1 MLSRLPASLLSRS
14 VARVRTPGMNP
25 SCAWLWPQ
33 TMSKVS
39 FGFVSVLA
47 LSLAS
52 AGCARSSKSE
62 VRPEP
67 GHSDLSFLAHPAL
80 TQVGGSVS
88 IADVAERV
96 LPSVVTVS
104 TTVIQRQQQSMFPFF
119 GGPSERQAQG
129 IGSGVIVSA
138 DGYILTN
145 NHVVAEAKE
154 IKVTTSD
161 KREFDATVVGTDPKS
176 DLAVIKIKGSPVGLI
191 AAEFGDSSKLRLGDV
206 VLAVGNPLGVGET
219 VTMGI
224 VSAKGRADLG
234 IAAYEDF
241 IQTDAAINPGNSGG
255 ALINTEGKLVGINTA
270 ILSRT
275 GGYQGIGLA
284 IPSNMAQPIMETLRQ
299 SGKVSRGFLG
309 VGIQDIDH
317 DLATALKLSSPN
329 GVLLTEVRSGGPG
342 GKAGLARGD
351 VVTKVDGHAVTSTGQ
366 FRNLIASSGAKKRVT
381 LEIMRDG
388 KPQSFGVDL
397 GEVPD
402 DAAVDGTPGQ
412 PGSSPRATSGGALD
426 GVTLEELTPENRR
439 TLGLGAEVQ
448 KGVVITDLE
457 ARSSAAKAGL
467 RPGDVVLELNRAAV
481 DSLAKFKELYAK
493 ASGDVLLFVHRHGGT
508 LFLVVRK

>member
-1 MLSRLPASLLSRS
+1 
-14 VARVRTPGMNP
+14 
-25 SCAWLWPQ
+25 
-33 TMSKVS
+33 MSKLS
-39 FGFVSVLA
+39 YGFVSVLA
-47 LSLAS
+47 LLLGAS
-52 AGCARSSKSE
+52 GCAKSSTLSKGE

-67 GHSDLSFLAHPAL
+67 GHSSDVTVLAHPAL

-104 TTVIQRQQQSMFPFF
+104 TTVVQRQQTPMFPFF
-119 GGPSERQAQG
+119 GGGGQSERQGQG
-129 IGSGVIVSA
+129 IGSGVIVST

-154 IKVTTSD
+154 IKVTISD

-176 DLAVIKIKGSPVGLI
+176 DLAVIKIKGAPPGLV

-234 IAAYEDF
+234 ITAYEDF

-284 IPSNMAQPIMETLRQ
+284 IPSSMARPIMETLKQ

-309 VGIQDIDH
+309 VGIQDVDH
-317 DLATALKLSSPN
+317 DLATALKLPSAN

-342 GKAGLARGD
+342 GKAGLSRGD
-351 VVTKVDGHAVTSTGQ
+351 VVTKVDGTAVTSTGQ
-366 FRNLIASSGAKKRVT
+366 FRNLIASSGAKKKVS
-381 LEIMRDG
+381 LEVVHDG
-388 KPQSFGVDL
+388 KARAVGVEL
-397 GEVPD
+397 AEVPD
-402 DAAVDGTPGQ
+402 DAAAEGAPAAQGGTPQ
-412 PGSSPRATSGGALD
+412 ATTGGALD
-426 GVTLEELTPENRR
+426 GVTLEELTPEMRR
-439 TLGLGAEVQ
+439 TLGLGPEVQ
-448 KGVVITDLE
+448 HGVVITDLE
-457 ARSSAAKAGL
+457 QRSAAAKAGL

-493 ASGDVLLFVHRHGGT
+493 ASGDVLLLVQRRGGT

>member
-1 MLSRLPASLLSRS
+1 
-14 VARVRTPGMNP
+14 
-25 SCAWLWPQ
+25 
-33 TMSKVS
+33 MSKLGY
-39 FGFVSVLA
+39 GFVSALA
-47 LSLAS
+47 LTFAAS
-52 AGCARSSKSE
+52 GCARGGSLSKAE
-62 VRPEP
+62 VKPEP
-67 GHSDLSFLAHPAL
+67 GRDASVLAHPAL

-96 LPSVVTVS
+96 LPSVVTVA
-104 TTVIQRQQQSMFPFF
+104 TTVRQRQPQGLPFF
-119 GGPSERQAQG
+119 FGPPQERQGQG
-129 IGSGVIVSA
+129 IGSGVIVSK

-154 IKVTTSD
+154 IKVTTSN

-176 DLAVIKIKGSPVGLI
+176 DLAVIKIKGSPDGLV

-206 VLAVGNPLGVGET
+206 VLAIGNPLGVGQT

-234 IAAYEDF
+234 ITAYEDF

-284 IPSNMAQPIMETLRQ
+284 IPSSMAQPIMETLKT

-309 VGIQDIDH
+309 VGIQDVDH
-317 DLATALKLSSPN
+317 DLVAALKLSSQN

-342 GKAGLARGD
+342 SRAGLLRGD
-351 VVTKVDGHAVTSTGQ
+351 VVTKVDGKAVTSTGQ

-381 LEIMRDG
+381 LELMRDG
-388 KPQSFGVDL
+388 KPVSVSADL
-397 GEVPD
+397 GEVPE
-402 DAAVDGTPGQ
+402 DAAEPGVSGPSSTPQ
-412 PGSSPRATSGGALD
+412 PTSGGALN
-426 GVTLEELTPENRR
+426 GVTLEELTPDHRR

-448 KGVVITDLE
+448 RGVVITELE
-457 ARSSAAKAGL
+457 PRSPAAKAGL
-467 RPGDVVLELNRAAV
+467 RPGDVVLELNRAPV
-481 DSLAKFKELYAK
+481 DSLAKFKEQYAK
-493 ASGDVLLFVHRHGGT
+493 ASGDLLLLVHRRGASV
-508 LFLVVRK
+508 FVVVRK

>member
-1 MLSRLPASLLSRS
+1 
-14 VARVRTPGMNP
+14 
-25 SCAWLWPQ
+25 
-33 TMSKVS
+33 MSKLS
-39 FGFVSVLA
+39 YGFVSVLA
-47 LSLAS
+47 LTVGVS
-52 AGCARSSKSE
+52 GCARGSTLNKGE

-67 GHSDLSFLAHPAL
+67 GRGDITVLAHPAL

-96 LPSVVTVS
+96 LPSVVTVA
-104 TTVIQRQQQSMFPFF
+104 TKVTQRQPPMMFPFF
-119 GGPSERQAQG
+119 GGGGPSERQAQG
-129 IGSGVIVSA
+129 IGSGVIVSV
-138 DGYILTN
+138 DGYVLTN

-176 DLAVIKIKGSPVGLI
+176 DLAVIKIKGSPTGLVP
-191 AAEFGDSSKLRLGDV
+191 AEFGDSSKLRLGDV
-206 VLAVGNPLGVGET
+206 VLAIGNPLGVGQT

-234 IAAYEDF
+234 ITAYEDF

-255 ALINTEGKLVGINTA
+255 ALIDTEGKLVGINTA

-284 IPSNMAQPIMETLRQ
+284 IPSSMAQPIMETLKQ

-309 VGIQDIDH
+309 VGIQDVDH
-317 DLATALKLSSPN
+317 DLVGALKLSSQN
-329 GVLLTEVRSGGPG
+329 GVLLTEVRGGGPG

-351 VVTKVDGHAVTSTGQ
+351 VVTKVDGKLVTSTGQ

-388 KPQSFGVDL
+388 KPQTLGVEL
-397 GEVPD
+397 GEVPE
-402 DAAVDGTPGQ
+402 DASEV
-412 PGSSPRATSGGALD
+412 SSATGGAPQATSGGALD
-426 GVTLEELTPENRR
+426 GVTLEELTPEHRR

-448 KGVVITDLE
+448 RGVVITDLE
-457 ARSSAAKAGL
+457 PRSPAAKAGL
-467 RPGDVVLELNRAAV
+467 RPGDVVLELNRVAV
-481 DSLAKFKELYAK
+481 DSLAKFKEQYGK
-493 ASGDVLLFVHRHGGT
+493 ASGDVLLLVHRRGQSV
-508 LFLVVRK
+508 FLVVRK

>member
-1 MLSRLPASLLSRS
+1 MTKPGRAFFSVLTLVLASGCSRS
-14 VARVRTPGMNP
+14 ST
-25 SCAWLWPQ
+25 
-33 TMSKVS
+33 
-39 FGFVSVLA
+39 LA
-47 LSLAS
+47 K
-52 AGCARSSKSE
+52 GE

-67 GHSDLSFLAHPAL
+67 GRSDVTVLGHPAL
-80 TQVGGSVS
+80 TQVGAGGAVS

-96 LPSVVTVS
+96 LPSVVTIS
-104 TTVIQRQQQSMFPFF
+104 TTVSQRQPMMFPFF
-119 GGPSERQAQG
+119 GGPTERQAQG
-129 IGSGVIVSA
+129 MGSGVIVST

-145 NHVVAEAKE
+145 NHVVAEAKQ
-154 IKVTTSD
+154 IKVTVSD

-176 DLAVIKIKGSPVGLI
+176 DLAVIKLTTPPAGLR
-191 AAEFGDSSKLRLGDV
+191 AVEFGDSSKLRLGDV
-206 VLAVGNPLGVGET
+206 VLAIGNPLGVGQT

-234 IAAYEDF
+234 ITAYEDF

-284 IPSNMAQPIMETLRQ
+284 IPTSMAQPIMETLKQ
-299 SGKVSRGFLG
+299 SGRVSRGFLG
-309 VGIQDIDH
+309 VGIQDIDK
-317 DLATALKLSSPN
+317 DLAAAMKLSSNN

-342 GKAGLARGD
+342 ARGGLQRGD
-351 VVTKVDGHAVTSTGQ
+351 VVVKVDGKGVTSTGQ

-381 LEIMRDG
+381 LEVLRDG
-388 KPQSFGVDL
+388 KPVSVSVEL

-402 DAAVDGTPGQ
+402 EEGASAPSVPGAAPTPK
-412 PGSSPRATSGGALD
+412 PTTGGALD
-426 GVTLEELTPENRR
+426 GVTLEALTPEHRR
-439 TLGLGAEVQ
+439 TLGLSPEVQ
-448 KGVVITDLE
+448 RGVVITDL
-457 ARSSAAKAGL
+457 SPKSAAARAGL

-493 ASGDVLLFVHRHGGT
+493 APGEVLLLVHRRGQT
-508 LFLVVRK
+508 LFVVVRK

>member
-1 MLSRLPASLLSRS
+1 
-14 VARVRTPGMNP
+14 
-25 SCAWLWPQ
+25 
-33 TMSKVS
+33 MSKVS

-52 AGCARSSKSE
+52 AGCAHGGTQSKGE
-62 VRPEP
+62 VGPEP
-67 GHSDLSFLAHPAL
+67 RHSDLSFLAHPAL

-104 TTVIQRQQQSMFPFF
+104 TTVVQHQQQSMMFPFF

-176 DLAVIKIKGSPVGLI
+176 DLAVIKIKGSPAGLI
-191 AAEFGDSSKLRLGDV
+191 PAEFGDSSKLRLGDV

-284 IPSNMAQPIMETLRQ
+284 IPSSMAQPIMETLKQ

-317 DLATALKLSSPN
+317 DLATALKLSNPN
-329 GVLLTEVRSGGPG
+329 GVLLTEVRGGGPG
-342 GKAGLARGD
+342 AKAGLSRGD
-351 VVTKVDGHAVTSTGQ
+351 VVTKVDRKPVTSTGQ

-388 KPQSFGVDL
+388 KPQSLSVDL

-402 DAAVDGTPGQ
+402 DSLAQGAT
-412 PGSSPRATSGGALD
+412 GSDNSGAHATSGGALD
-426 GVTLEELTPENRR
+426 GVTLEELTPELRR
-439 TLGLGAEVQ
+439 TLGLGQDVQ
-448 KGVVITDLE
+448 HGVAITDLE
-457 ARSSAAKAGL
+457 RNSSAAKAGL
-467 RPGDVVLELNRAAV
+467 RPGDVVLELNRTAV

-493 ASGDVLLFVHRHGGT
+493 ASGDVLLLVQRHGGT
-508 LFLVVRK
+508 VFLVVRK

>member
-1 MLSRLPASLLSRS
+1 
-14 VARVRTPGMNP
+14 
-25 SCAWLWPQ
+25 
-33 TMSKVS
+33 MSKLS

-47 LSLAS
+47 LTMAA
-52 AGCARSSKSE
+52 AGCARGGTLSKSD
-62 VRPEP
+62 VRPEA
-67 GHSDLSFLAHPAL
+67 GRSDVTVLGHPAL

-96 LPSVVTVS
+96 LPSVVTVA
-104 TTVIQRQQQSMFPFF
+104 TTVVQRQPQGMFPFF
-119 GGPSERQAQG
+119 GPSERQGQG

-138 DGYILTN
+138 DGYVLTN

-176 DLAVIKIKGSPVGLI
+176 DLAVIKIKGSPAGLRP
-191 AAEFGDSSKLRLGDV
+191 AEFGDSAKLRLGDV
-206 VLAVGNPLGVGET
+206 VLAIGNPLGVGQT

-234 IAAYEDF
+234 ITAYEDF

-255 ALINTEGKLVGINTA
+255 ALIDTDGKLVGINTA
-270 ILSRT
+270 ILSRS

-284 IPSNMAQPIMETLRQ
+284 IPSSMAQPIMEALKQ

-309 VGIQDIDH
+309 VGIQDIDRE
-317 DLATALKLSSPN
+317 LAAVLKLPTPN
-329 GVLLTEVRSGGPG
+329 GVLLTEVRGGGPA
-342 GKAGLARGD
+342 GKAGLNRGD
-351 VVTKVDGHAVTSTGQ
+351 VVTKVDGKPVTSTGQ

-381 LEIMRDG
+381 LEILRDG
-388 KPQSFGVDL
+388 KAQTFAVDL

-402 DAAVDGTPGQ
+402 DATAAAGPVGQGTPQ
-412 PGSSPRATSGGALD
+412 PTAGGALD
-426 GVTLEELTPENRR
+426 GVTLEELTPAHRR
-439 TLGLGAEVQ
+439 TLGLDPEVQ
-448 KGVVITDLE
+448 RGVVITELE
-457 ARSSAAKAGL
+457 QKSAAAKAGL
-467 RPGDVVLELNRAAV
+467 RPGDVVLELNRAPV
-481 DSLAKFKELYAK
+481 DSLAKFKEQYAK
-493 ASGDVLLFVHRHGGT
+493 ASGDVLLLVHRRGAT

>member
-1 MLSRLPASLLSRS
+1 MLKLSYGLVPA
-14 VARVRTPGMNP
+14 
-25 SCAWLWPQ
+25 
-33 TMSKVS
+33 
-39 FGFVSVLA
+39 LA
-47 LSLAS
+47 LAVAGS
-52 AGCARSSKSE
+52 GCARDSAMAKSE
-62 VRPEP
+62 VRPES
-67 GHSDLSFLAHPAL
+67 GHPDLSVLAHPAL

-104 TTVIQRQQQSMFPFF
+104 TTVVHREPAMMFPFF

-129 IGSGVIVSA
+129 IGSGVIVSI

-145 NHVVAEAKE
+145 NHVVSEARE
-154 IKVTTSD
+154 IKVTLAD

-176 DLAVIKIKGSPVGLI
+176 DLAVIKIKGSPTGLVP
-191 AAEFGDSSKLRLGDV
+191 AEWGDSSKLRLGDV

-234 IAAYEDF
+234 ITAYEDF

-284 IPSNMAQPIMETLRQ
+284 IPSSMAQPIMETLKKN
-299 SGKVSRGFLG
+299 GKVSRGFLG
-309 VGIQDIDH
+309 VGIQDVDH
-317 DLATALKLSSPN
+317 DLATALKLPTPN
-329 GVLLTEVRSGGPG
+329 GVLLTDVRSAGPG
-342 GKAGLARGD
+342 GKAGLVRGD
-351 VVTKVDGHAVTSTGQ
+351 VVTKVDGRAVTSTGQ
-366 FRNLIASSGAKKRVT
+366 FRNMIASSGAKKRVS
-381 LEIMRDG
+381 LEVIRDG
-388 KPQSFGVDL
+388 KPVSLNVEL

-402 DAAVDGTPGQ
+402 DVN
-412 PGSSPRATSGGALD
+412 GSGSGALGGGPQATSGGALD
-426 GVTLEELTPENRR
+426 GVTFEELTPEMRR

-448 KGVVITDLE
+448 RGVVITELE
-457 ARSSAAKAGL
+457 PNSAAAKAGL
-467 RPGDVVLELNRAAV
+467 RPGDVVLELNRAPV
-481 DSLAKFKELYAK
+481 ESLAKFKEMYGK
-493 ASGDVLLFVHRHGGT
+493 ASGDVLLLVQRRGT
-508 LFLVVRK
+508 TVFLVVRK

>member
-1 MLSRLPASLLSRS
+1 MSRLPP
-14 VARVRTPGMNP
+14 VRKPTK
-25 SCAWLWPQ
+25 
-33 TMSKVS
+33 MSKLS
-39 FGFVSVLA
+39 YGFASVLA
-47 LSLAS
+47 LTLAVS
-52 AGCARSSKSE
+52 GCARGGALSKSD
-62 VRPEP
+62 VRPEAGRSEVP
-67 GHSDLSFLAHPAL
+67 VLAHPAL

-104 TTVIQRQQQSMFPFF
+104 TTVVQRQQGGMFPFF
-119 GGPSERQAQG
+119 GPTERQGQG
-129 IGSGVIVSA
+129 IGSGVIVSS

-154 IKVTTSD
+154 IKVTISD

-176 DLAVIKIKGSPVGLI
+176 DLAVIKIKGSPSGLR

-206 VLAVGNPLGVGET
+206 VLAIGNPLGVGQT

-234 IAAYEDF
+234 ITAYEDF

-255 ALINTEGKLVGINTA
+255 ALIDTEGKLVGINTA
-270 ILSRT
+270 ILSRS

-284 IPSNMAQPIMETLRQ
+284 IPSSMAQPIMETLKQ

-309 VGIQDIDH
+309 VGIQDVDR
-317 DLATALKLSSPN
+317 DLATALKLATPN

-342 GKAGLARGD
+342 GKAGLNRGD
-351 VVTKVDGHAVTSTGQ
+351 VVTKVDGKAVTSTGQ
-366 FRNLIASSGAKKRVT
+366 FRNLIASSGAKKKVT
-381 LEIMRDG
+381 LEVMRDG
-388 KPQSFGVDL
+388 KPQTLTVEL

-402 DAAVDGTPGQ
+402 DASASGGPGAG
-412 PGSSPRATSGGALD
+412 PSSSPQATSGGALD
-426 GVTLEELTPENRR
+426 GVTLEELTPEARR
-439 TLGLGAEVQ
+439 TLGLGADVQ
-448 KGVVITDLE
+448 RGVVITDLE
-457 ARSSAAKAGL
+457 QRSAAAKAGL
-467 RPGDVVLELNRAAV
+467 RPGDVVLELNRSAV

-493 ASGDVLLFVHRHGGT
+493 TTGDVLLLVQRRGAT

>member
-1 MLSRLPASLLSRS
+1 
-14 VARVRTPGMNP
+14 
-25 SCAWLWPQ
+25 
-33 TMSKVS
+33 MSKVTY
-39 FGFVSVLA
+39 GFVSALA
-47 LSLAS
+47 LAVAT
-52 AGCARSSKSE
+52 AGCAGRGGSLPKGE

-67 GHSDLSFLAHPAL
+67 GRDVSVLAHPAL

-96 LPSVVTVS
+96 LPSVVTVA
-104 TTVIQRQQQSMFPFF
+104 TTVRQRQPQGFPFF
-119 GGPSERQAQG
+119 FGPQPERQGQG
-129 IGSGVIVSA
+129 IGSGVIVSK

-154 IKVTTSD
+154 IKVTISD

-176 DLAVIKIKGSPVGLI
+176 DLAVIKIKGTPDGLV

-206 VLAVGNPLGVGET
+206 VLAIGNPLGVGQT

-234 IAAYEDF
+234 ITAYEDF

-284 IPSNMAQPIMETLRQ
+284 IPSSMAQPIMETLKT

-309 VGIQDIDH
+309 VGIQDVDN
-317 DLATALKLSSPN
+317 DLAAAMKLSNQN

-342 GKAGLARGD
+342 SKAGLLRGD
-351 VVTKVDGHAVTSTGQ
+351 VVTKVDGKAVTSTGQ

-381 LEIMRDG
+381 LEVVRDG
-388 KPQSFGVDL
+388 KPVSVGVEL
-397 GEVPD
+397 GEVPEEG
-402 DAAVDGTPGQ
+402 AEAGALGPSNAPQ
-412 PGSSPRATSGGALD
+412 ATTGGALD
-426 GVTLEELTPENRR
+426 GVTLEELTPEHRR
-439 TLGLGAEVQ
+439 TLGLSGEVQ
-448 KGVVITDLE
+448 RGVVITELE
-457 ARSSAAKAGL
+457 PRSAAAKAGL
-467 RPGDVVLELNRAAV
+467 RPGDVVLELNRAPV
-481 DSLAKFKELYAK
+481 DSLAKFKEQYAK
-493 ASGDVLLFVHRHGGT
+493 ASGDVLLLVHRRGASV
-508 LFLVVRK
+508 FVVVRK

>member
-1 MLSRLPASLLSRS
+1 
-14 VARVRTPGMNP
+14 
-25 SCAWLWPQ
+25 
-33 TMSKVS
+33 
-39 FGFVSVLA
+39 
-47 LSLAS
+47 
-52 AGCARSSKSE
+52 
-62 VRPEP
+62 
-67 GHSDLSFLAHPAL
+67 
-80 TQVGGSVS
+80 
-88 IADVAERV
+88 
-96 LPSVVTVS
+96 
-104 TTVIQRQQQSMFPFF
+104 MFPFF
-119 GGPSERQAQG
+119 GGGGQTERQGQG
-129 IGSGVIVSA
+129 IGSGVIVST

-176 DLAVIKIKGSPVGLI
+176 DLAVIKIKGSPAGLV
-191 AAEFGDSSKLRLGDV
+191 AAEFGDSTKLRLGDV

-234 IAAYEDF
+234 ITAYEDF

-284 IPSNMAQPIMETLRQ
+284 IPSSMARPIMETLKQ
-299 SGKVSRGFLG
+299 AGKVSRGFLG
-309 VGIQDIDH
+309 VGIQDVDH
-317 DLATALKLSSPN
+317 DLASALKLPSAN

-342 GKAGLARGD
+342 GKAGLSRGD
-351 VVTKVDGHAVTSTGQ
+351 VVTKVDGTAVTSTGQ
-366 FRNLIASSGAKKRVT
+366 FRNLIASSGAKKKVT
-381 LEIMRDG
+381 LEVMRDG
-388 KPQSFGVDL
+388 KPRSLGVEL
-397 GEVPD
+397 AEVPD
-402 DAAVDGTPGQ
+402 EASAAGPAAQ
-412 PGSSPRATSGGALD
+412 ASPRATTGGALD
-426 GVTLEELTPENRR
+426 GVTLEELTPELRR

-448 KGVVITDLE
+448 HGVVITDLE
-457 ARSSAAKAGL
+457 QRSSAAKAGL

-493 ASGDVLLFVHRHGGT
+493 AAGDVLLLVQRRGGT
-508 LFLVVRK
+508 VFLVVRK